1 MKKFKLAL
9 GALTIVVAF
18 CAIAFVLTRENALV
32 VNAKGEIAR
41 KELWLI
47 GLNYLLMFIV
57 IIPTFIALF
66 VVAWKYRAKNT
77 KAKHEP
83 EKTHREWPLWVI
95 PSIVIAVMTI
105 ITWYKTHE
113 LDPYVPL
120 QNGKSPI
127 KIQVVALDWKWL
139 FIYPELGIATVNF
152 VQFPAGTPVHFVL
165 AADGSPMNAFWI
177 PQLSG
182 MIYAMAGMAT
192 QIHMIADEPGEYPGR
207 AAELNGEGLADM
219 TFVAKASDSA
229 EFDAWV
235 TQVKSSP
242 GKLSHES
249 YHALAQ
255 PSVKHPVELYSSV
268 EEGLF
273 DHIVMKY
280 MYLQEAL

>member
-1 MKKFKLAL
+1 MKKFKLPL
-9 GALTIVVAF
+9 GILAIVAAIVAV
-18 CAIAFVLTRENALV
+18 IFVLSGENALV
-32 VNAKGEIAR
+32 VNVKGSIAR
-41 KELWLI
+41 KELKLI

-66 VVAWKYRAKNT
+66 VVAWRYRAKNP

-83 EKTHREWPLWVI
+83 ERTHREWLLWVI
-95 PSIVIAVMTI
+95 PGVVICVMMV

-120 QNGKSPI
+120 ESEVAPL

-139 FIYPELGIATVNF
+139 FIYPEQGIATVNF
-152 VQFPAGTPVHFVL
+152 VQFPAGTPIHFVL

-192 QIHMIADEPGEYPGR
+192 QIHMIADEPGEFPGR
-207 AAELNGEGLADM
+207 AAEINGEGLADM
-219 TFVAKASDSA
+219 TFVAKATEEG

-235 TQVKSSP
+235 AKVK
-242 GKLSHES
+242 GSHGQLNRES
-249 YHALAQ
+249 YDALAK
-255 PSVKHPVELYSSV
+255 PSIHREVGYYSSV

-280 MYLQEAL
+280 MYLEGAL